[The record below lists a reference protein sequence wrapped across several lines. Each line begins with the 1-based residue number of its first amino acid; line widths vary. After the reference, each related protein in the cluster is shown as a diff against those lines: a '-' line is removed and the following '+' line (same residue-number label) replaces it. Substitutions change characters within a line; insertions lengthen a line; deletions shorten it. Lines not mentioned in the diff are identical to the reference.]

1 MREIRVYK
9 LNDRFDF
16 GKFIGKSVES
26 VAREHPDYFTST
38 LVGDNGFVISK
49 KDLKCLQQKY
59 ARLEMDWYT
68 QGKFDKKIETIDHK
82 EFRAMF
88 NENMSQWS
96 SLKESPRSQLQRE
109 RYPSDLE
116 RYVRLDYTKDI
127 HVTQDK
133 HTWKFVRFGVDQNAS
148 PMIEVY
154 CYSVRA
160 LSQSYVTTVNVKD
173 KPIHYFKFSLNM
185 NDFDFGYLARTLEE
199 MRMIVRG

>member
-1 MREIRVYK
+1 MEEIRVYK
-9 LNDRFDF
+9 LNDLFDF
-16 GKFIGKSVES
+16 GEFEGKSVES
-26 VAREHPDYFTST
+26 VARENPDYFIST
-38 LVGDNGFVISK
+38 LAGDNGFVISK
-49 KDLKCLQQKY
+49 EDLKCLQQKY
-59 ARLEMDWYT
+59 ARLEMYWYS

-82 EFRAMF
+82 EFRAIF

-96 SLKESPRSQLQRE
+96 SLKESSRSKLQRE

-116 RYVRLDYTKDI
+116 LYVRLDYNKDS

-154 CYSVRA
+154 CYSVMA
-160 LSQSYVTTVNVKD
+160 LRKFYVTTVKVKD

-199 MRMIVRG
+199 MRMVIR